1 MTTIQAL
8 NNLYNA
14 SRRAPL
20 SAEEHE
26 ILKKSAELIL
36 EAIKPKDAQ
45 VDVLD
50 DKSP

>member
-36 EAIKPKDAQ
+36 KAIKQNDAQ